1 MTEIMQDYLRAIQ
14 NYAPLTFEE
23 EQKLAKAWLKRKD
36 KAACDKLMRSYM
48 RLVVKVAL
56 GFRGYGLPVDE
67 LIQEGN
73 IGLMQAINRF
83 EPEKGFRLSTYAMW
97 WIKAQ
102 IQEYVLNNWS
112 LVKIGTSGT
121 QKKLFFNLRRLRNA
135 ALEAD
140 DAQGRIH
147 LSDKN
152 VKSIAKKL
160 GVSEADVIG
169 MDQRLRH
176 GDESLNVT
184 LGDEDEGGN
193 EWQDFL
199 VEKRPNQEE
208 TYARVQLSREHK
220 RNLEEALGL
229 LNDRERA
236 IFVARRL
243 TDESTTPTLE
253 ELSVNFG
260 ISRERVRQL
269 EERAFKKV
277 QQHLIA
283 IQPH

>member
-1 MTEIMQDYLRAIQ
+1 MADITPSYLKSIQ
-14 NYAPLTFEE
+14 TYAPLTFED
-23 EQKLAKAWLKRKD
+23 EQKLARAWAKKKD
-36 KAACDKLMRSYM
+36 PRALDKLMQSYL

-56 GFRGYGLPVDE
+56 SFRGYGLPVEE

-73 IGLMQAINRF
+73 IGLMHAINRF
-83 EPEKGFRLSTYAMW
+83 EPDKGFRLSTYAMW

-102 IQEYVLNNWS
+102 IQEYILNNWS
-112 LVKIGTSGT
+112 MVKIGTSST
-121 QKKLFFNLRRLRNA
+121 QKKLFFNLRRLRNQAVHGTKQHLDDSNVADIA
-135 ALEAD
+135 A
-140 DAQGRIH
+140 
-147 LSDKN
+147 
-152 VKSIAKKL
+152 KL
-160 GVSEADVIG
+160 GVSKADVIT

-184 LGDEDEGGN
+184 LGDDDGEGGN

-208 TYARVQLSREHK
+208 VYGRIQLSRENK
-220 RNLEEALGL
+220 RKLEEAIGL

-243 TDESTTPTLE
+243 QDEGNTPTLE
-253 ELSVNFG
+253 ELSSNFG

-277 QQHLIA
+277 QQHLVA
-283 IQPH
+283 ASLN

>member
-1 MTEIMQDYLRAIQ
+1 MADITADYLKSIR
-14 NYAPLTFEE
+14 NYAPLTFED
-23 EQKLAKAWLKRKD
+23 EQKLARLWAKKKD
-36 KAACDKLMRSYM
+36 PRALDKLMQSYL

-56 GFRGYGLPVDE
+56 SFRGYGLPVEE

-73 IGLMQAINRF
+73 IGLMHAINRF
-83 EPEKGFRLSTYAMW
+83 EPDKGFRLSTYAMW

-102 IQEYVLNNWS
+102 IQEYILNNWS
-112 LVKIGTSGT
+112 MVKIGTSST
-121 QKKLFFNLRRLRNA
+121 QKKLFFNLRRLRNQAVQGTKQHMSDDNVA
-135 ALEAD
+135 A
-140 DAQGRIH
+140 
-147 LSDKN
+147 
-152 VKSIAKKL
+152 IAEKL
-160 GVSEADVIG
+160 GVSKADVIT

-184 LGDEDEGGN
+184 LGDDDGEGGN

-208 TYARVQLSREHK
+208 VYGRLQISRENK
-220 RNLEEALGL
+220 RKLEEAIGL
-229 LNDRERA
+229 LNDREKA

-243 TDESTTPTLE
+243 QEDSNTPTLE
-253 ELSVNFG
+253 ELSHNFG

-277 QQHLIA
+277 QQHLVA
-283 IQPH
+283 AMVN